1 MNKKTIITGALG
13 ISLLFSPSVVKAAT
27 FTDVSSNNLYSKEI
41 NELAKKKIVST
52 SNKKF
57 NAKGKLTESAA
68 VKIANS
74 AAKNVKIKPKLTKKS
89 VSKTKT
95 LTRVQAVKMLVDKF
109 KINTKT
115 TGKPFTDV
123 STKSSYYKTI
133 NKAYNAGILTKGY
146 SSKLNPNQKITR
158 EEFAGLTVKAM
169 NYQKLKGKSYE
180 STVFK
185 RIDRSIP
192 PKGHKYPKSY
202 KMMTDGL
209 KKTSTTIKYDVKE
222 LPFRTASDV
231 MYKDFYLNT
240 PSRYLV
246 EGWTTSSNGT
256 IKIMYTDK
264 ASVAAKKLKDSD
276 KKAEAAIKQII
287 KPNYTDYD
295 KVKAVHDYV
304 AKNTVYDHK
313 GWATNKASNDSY
325 TIAGPLL
332 KGVAV
337 CDGYARTTSYLLD
350 KLGIDNK
357 YVLGTSDGELHS
369 WNKVK
374 VDGKWYNVDVTW
386 DDPSTSKNGKYN
398 YKYFL
403 IDDKTMSKTH
413 KEKKMDYPKATSKK
427 YLNK

>member
-1 MNKKTIITGALG
+1 MNKKTIITGVLG

-57 NAKGKLTESAA
+57 NTKGKLTESAA
-68 VKIANS
+68 VKIADS

-95 LTRVQAVKMLVDKF
+95 LTRAQAVKLLVDKF

-192 PKGHKYPKSY
+192 PKGHKQPKSY
-202 KMMTDGL
+202 KMMADGL
-209 KKTSTTIKYDVKE
+209 KKTSSVIKYDTKE
-222 LPFRTASDV
+222 MNYKTAGSV

-246 EGWTTSSNGT
+246 ESWITSSNGT
-256 IKIMYTDK
+256 IKVTYSDK
-264 ASVAAKKLKDSD
+264 PSIAAKKLKEADQ
-276 KKAEAAIKQII
+276 KAEAAIKKII
-287 KPNYTDYD
+287 KPNFTEYD

-304 AKNTVYDHK
+304 ASTTVYDYK
-313 GWATNKASNDSY
+313 GWNANKVHNDSY
-325 TIAGPLL
+325 TIYGPLA
-332 KGVAV
+332 KGIAV
-337 CDGYARTTSYLLD
+337 CDGYARTAAYMLD
-350 KLGIDNK
+350 KLGIENH
-357 YVLGTSDGELHS
+357 YVLGTADGGLHS

-374 VDGKWYNVDVTW
+374 IDGKYYNMDITW
-386 DDPSTSKNGKYN
+386 DDPSTSKTGKYN

-403 IDDKTMSKTH
+403 ISDATISKDH
-413 KEKKMDYPKATSKK
+413 KEQKNGYPKATSNK
-427 YLNK
+427 YLKK